1 MGGGGGALAKFKQP
15 QYALK
20 QKSLGTTRTSV
31 EDGEHIRVSKEVYL
45 WQFSNKYSKFMTK
58 NVLPKHMT
66 LYIVFTEI
74 FQKEMDMHI

>member
-1 MGGGGGALAKFKQP
+1 MGGGRLAKFKQ

-20 QKSLGTTRTSV
+20 QKLLGTTWTLV

-45 WQFSNKYSKFMTK
+45 WPFSNTYSKFMTK
-58 NVLPKHMT
+58 NVLPKQMT
-66 LYIVFTEI
+66 LHIVFTEI